1 MSSRREALHDFDW
14 GKLAGLRLRADT
26 VADGLYWGS
35 HRSTRRGSGVE
46 FSGHRN
52 YVPGDD
58 LRWLDRHAWMR
69 HARLLVREFETET
82 DRALRLVV
90 DATASM
96 SYRSPSAP
104 ASKLEFATLM
114 AAVLARLA
122 LAAGD
127 PVALDWLGGANC
139 RWLPPLSGRQAF
151 ERVVGV
157 LESASAHGDL
167 YEDKQAIDRALLPVA
182 RYARRGTAIVVL
194 TDLAELPQEIVGRA
208 RSLCSH
214 GRRVVLVRILDPIE
228 CTFPFREPV
237 RLRALEG
244 TIDITTN
251 GAETRSRY
259 LKALDEE
266 SDQLAN
272 LLAQRGG
279 RLLSLRTDAEPAQA
293 VRQIITSFSGANR

>member
-1 MSSRREALHDFDW
+1 VSSSREALHDFDW

-26 VADGLYWGS
+26 VADGLYWGA

-96 SYRSPSAP
+96 TYRSPGAP
-104 ASKLEFATLM
+104 ASKFEFATLM

-167 YEDKQAIDRALLPVA
+167 YEDQQAIDRALLPVA

-194 TDLAELPQEIVGRA
+194 TDLAELPHEIVGRA
-208 RSLCSH
+208 SSLCSH

-244 TIDITTN
+244 KIDITTD

-259 LKALDEE
+259 LKALDAE
-266 SDQLAN
+266 SNELAN

-279 RLLSLRTDAEPAQA
+279 RLLSVRTDDEPAQA
-293 VRQIITSFSGANR
+293 VRQVITSFSGANR

>member
-1 MSSRREALHDFDW
+1 MNGSSNLLDSKALAR
-14 GKLAGLRLRADT
+14 LASLPMAARFPMEGT
-26 VADGLYWGS
+26 VSGHHKS
-35 HRSTRRGSGVE
+35 PHRGSSVE
-46 FSGHRN
+46 FAEYRN

-96 SYRSPSAP
+96 SYRSPTAP

-194 TDLAELPQEIVGRA
+194 TDLAELPHEIVGRA
-208 RSLCSH
+208 CSLCSH
-214 GRRVVLVRILDPIE
+214 GRRLVLVRILDPIE

-244 TIDITTN
+244 KIDITTD

-266 SDQLAN
+266 SNELAN

-279 RLLSLRTDAEPAQA
+279 RLLSVRTDDEPARA
-293 VRQIITSFSGANR
+293 VRQVITSFSGANR

>member
-1 MSSRREALHDFDW
+1 MTSKREALNDFDW
-14 GKLAGLRLRADT
+14 TKLAGLRLRADT
-26 VADGLYWGS
+26 IADGLYWGA

-96 SYRSPSAP
+96 SYQSPSAP

-157 LESASAHGDL
+157 LESARAHGDL

-182 RYARRGTAIVVL
+182 RYARHGTAIVLL
-194 TDLAELPQEIVGRA
+194 TDLAELPLDIVGRA

-244 TIDITTN
+244 TLDITTD
-251 GAETRSRY
+251 GAETRALY
-259 LKALDEE
+259 LKALDDE
-266 SDQLAN
+266 SVQLAN

-279 RLLSLRTDAEPAQA
+279 RFLSLRTDDDPAQA
-293 VRQIITSFSGANR
+293 VREIITSFSGVNR